1 FYRGSVRPIGE
12 EDDWK
17 NLVRS
22 DFSEPFLSEMPSM
35 EQPRWIKF
43 LILLDDPERVVF
55 QDSMQYRFHYDFARV
70 RVERFRNMTRD
81 EFDAVTL
88 HTNAQQAVLGA
99 VLFSPSGRGEEAAIQ
114 FVGADPYPRE
124 AVAEWFRTVRASIL
138 SEGPMEVFYLPT
150 FEQADVARQH
160 RDW

>member
-1 FYRGSVRPIGE
+1 GADGRPRLSAAAGEDEVVTLERSSDLGSWEPWRVGHGPLRGVADLTAGPPGRFYRGSVRPIGE

-88 HTNAQQAVLGA
+88 HTNAQQAV
-99 VLFSPSGRGEEAAIQ
+99 
-114 FVGADPYPRE
+114 
-124 AVAEWFRTVRASIL
+124 
-138 SEGPMEVFYLPT
+138 
-150 FEQADVARQH
+150 
-160 RDW
+160 